1 VTIFLAVE
9 FFPFDVVR
17 RKVAVNAIAAAMGK
31 IGFIV
36 NKEGELRKS
45 RTNTSL
51 FIVCCWSEEGLG
63 VVKGLLC
70 FDFFFGSKS

>member
-1 VTIFLAVE
+1 MTIFLAVD

-36 NKEGELRKS
+36 NKEGENSKVVQIPHFL
-45 RTNTSL
+45 L
-51 FIVCCWSEEGLG
+51 FVVG
-63 VVKGLLC
+63 VKK
-70 FDFFFGSKS
+70 D

>member
-36 NKEGELRKS
+36 NKEGENSKLEQIPHFL
-45 RTNTSL
+45 L
-51 FIVCCWSEEGLG
+51 FVVG
-63 VVKGLLC
+63 VKK
-70 FDFFFGSKS
+70 D